1 MPTLK
6 QLKYL
11 DALARERNYARAAA
25 SCHISQPALSMQI
38 KELEGELGIA
48 LVERGRGTFAM
59 TAPGREIV
67 RRARAILRAS
77 DDLVDY
83 ARHADRPL
91 SGTLRFGVIP
101 TIAPYLLPRA
111 LPLIR
116 ARFPDISLELREA
129 QTNDLVDDLSRG
141 VLDLVLLSLPIEAP
155 DIETVELFEDR
166 FLLVTQAEESPDARP
181 LEQRGRVD
189 LASLSERRLLLLSD
203 GHCLRDQAL
212 SLCRTADR
220 DTLGELG
227 ATSLTTIVQM
237 VANGFGATLLPE
249 MAIDAEVRDE
259 RTALLRFR
267 DPQPSRTIG
276 LAWRR
281 TSARKA
287 DFVAIGQA
295 LSELAATPS
304 EQAPAA

>member
-1 MPTLK
+1 MPSLK

-38 KELEGELGIA
+38 KELEGELGTS
-48 LVERGRGTFAM
+48 LVDRGRGAFAL
-59 TAPGREIV
+59 TATGEEIV
-67 RRARAILRAS
+67 NRARSILRAT

-116 ARFPDISLELREA
+116 SRFPDIALELREA
-129 QTNDLVDDLSRG
+129 QTADLVDDLSRG
-141 VLDLVLLSLPIEAP
+141 ALDLVLLSLPIEAP
-155 DIETVELFEDR
+155 DIETLHLFDDR
-166 FLLVTQAEESPDARP
+166 FLLVTQADDSLDERP
-181 LEQRGRVD
+181 LAQRQRVD
-189 LASLSERRLLLLSD
+189 IANLSKRRLLLLSD

-249 MAIDAEVRDE
+249 MAIDAELRDD
-259 RTALLRFR
+259 RTALFRFR
-267 DPQPSRTIG
+267 DPEPSREIG

-281 TSARKA
+281 TSARKP
-287 DFVAIGQA
+287 DFLAIGQA
-295 LSELAATPS
+295 LTELAVPK
-304 EQAPAA
+304 AA

>member
-38 KELEGELGIA
+38 KELEAELGLV

-59 TAPGREIV
+59 TEAGEEIV
-67 RRARAILRAS
+67 RRARSILRAT

-83 ARHADRPL
+83 ARHADQPL

-116 ARFPDISLELREA
+116 ARFPDIALELREA
-129 QTNDLVDDLSRG
+129 QTADVVDDLSRG
-141 VLDLVLLSLPIEAP
+141 VLDLVLLSPPIDAP
-155 DIETVELFEDR
+155 DIETFHMFDDR
-166 FLLVTQAEESPDARP
+166 FLLVTQADEALDERKRIDISSIS
-181 LEQRGRVD
+181 G
-189 LASLSERRLLLLSD
+189 RRLLLLSE
-203 GHCLRDQAL
+203 GHCLREQAL
-212 SLCRTADR
+212 SVCRTADR

-249 MAIDAEVRDE
+249 MAIDAEIRDD

-267 DPQPSRTIG
+267 APEPSRQIG

-281 TSARKA
+281 TSARKQ
-287 DFVAIGQA
+287 DFIAIGEA
-295 LSELAATPS
+295 LSELA
-304 EQAPAA
+304 PAA

>member
-6 QLKYL
+6 QFRYL

-25 SCHISQPALSMQI
+25 SCRISQPALSMQI
-38 KELEGELGIA
+38 KELEGELGVA
-48 LVERGRGTFAM
+48 LVERGRGVFAL
-59 TAPGREIV
+59 TAAGNEIV
-67 RRARAILRAS
+67 KRARAILRAT
-77 DDLVDY
+77 DDLVDF

-116 ARFPDISLELREA
+116 ARFPDITLELREA
-129 QTNDLVDDLSRG
+129 QTADLVDDLSRG
-141 VLDLVLLSLPIEAP
+141 TLDLVLLSLPIEAP
-155 DIETVELFEDR
+155 DIETMHLFDDR
-166 FLLVTQAEESPDARP
+166 FLLVTAADESLDERK
-181 LEQRGRVD
+181 RVD
-189 LASLSERRLLLLSD
+189 ISSLDERRLLLLSE

-220 DTLGELG
+220 QTLGELG

-249 MAIDAEVRDE
+249 MAIDAEVRDD

-267 DPQPSRTIG
+267 DPQPSREIG

-281 TSARKA
+281 TSARKS
-287 DFVAIGQA
+287 DFVAVGQA
-295 LSELAATPS
+295 LSELA
-304 EQAPAA
+304 PAA